1 MPEHLMYYPLELKSE
16 RQTYFRVDFM
26 KVTSDLNSQ
35 IKGWI
40 LTVGNVG
47 RTFQIEAL
55 T

>member
-1 MPEHLMYYPLELKSE
+1 MYYPLELKSE
-16 RQTYFRVDFM
+16 RQTCFRVDFT

-47 RTFQIEAL
+47 RAFQIEAL